1 MDDLDWFFWSPA
13 IVTTAPSIE
22 ESETH
27 DEGISG
33 ALSEVKSTLVL
44 QCLDISLLSS
54 ESLD

>member
-22 ESETH
+22 ESETN